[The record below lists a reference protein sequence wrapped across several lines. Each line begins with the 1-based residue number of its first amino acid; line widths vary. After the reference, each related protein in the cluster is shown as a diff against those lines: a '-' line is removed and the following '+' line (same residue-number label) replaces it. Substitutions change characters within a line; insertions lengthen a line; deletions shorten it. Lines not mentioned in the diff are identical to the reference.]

1 MAEVVDCRGLPCPE
15 PVVRAKRAVEASSD
29 VVQVLVDDVV
39 ARENLV
45 KLGRGMNWR
54 VDVTE
59 ADGYFRVTFEKDG
72 VSLPKGT
79 VPTEPGLCTL
89 PLPTTVF
96 INADSIGRGSDEL
109 GRALM
114 KAFLYS
120 LTQIDACPERII
132 FMNSGVRLVVEGSP
146 VLEVLSELKAKGVEI
161 WACGTCLEYFDIKD
175 RVAVGEISNM
185 YSIVQAFMDSTRV
198 ITI

>member
-15 PVVRAKRAVEASSD
+15 PVVRAKRAVEDSSD
-29 VVQVLVDDVV
+29 IVEVLVDDVV

-45 KLGRGMNWR
+45 KLGRGMNWK

-59 ADGYFRVTFEKDG
+59 GDGCFKVVFEKNG
-72 VSLPKGT
+72 VSLPQAT
-79 VPTEPGLCTL
+79 VPREPGLCTL
-89 PLPTTVF
+89 PLSTTVF
-96 INADSIGRGSDEL
+96 VNADSIGKGSDEL

-114 KAFLYS
+114 KSFLYS

-132 FMNSGVRLVVEGSP
+132 FMNSGVRLVIEGSP
-146 VLEVLSELKAKGVEI
+146 VLEVLSELKARGVEI
-161 WACGTCLEYFDIKD
+161 WACGTCLEYFGIKD

-185 YSIVQAFMDSTRV
+185 YSIVQAFMDSAKV
-198 ITI
+198 ITV